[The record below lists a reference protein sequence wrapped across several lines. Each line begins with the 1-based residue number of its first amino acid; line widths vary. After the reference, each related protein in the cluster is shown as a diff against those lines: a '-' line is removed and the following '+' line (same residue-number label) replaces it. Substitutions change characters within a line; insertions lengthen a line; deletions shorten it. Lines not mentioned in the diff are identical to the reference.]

1 MKHRVVF
8 LHTEWA
14 GYFGACTAA
23 LAAHPEVES
32 VHVIH
37 WESNPDAP
45 FEWPAGGAV
54 HRSLKSGLQQPL
66 LQVLDQIAPT
76 ALFVSGWVDR
86 DYLAAARRWRP
97 HIPVVLCM
105 DNRWT
110 GSWRQRAAAATA
122 PFTLHRHFDRIWVP
136 GTPQMPFAARL
147 GFPSNRRAIGLYC
160 ADNKPFDAAYQ
171 RRKSR
176 LHSLRPTLV
185 FAGRYVPVKGIDA
198 LQRAFAVLAPEFPE
212 WELHCVGTGPLA
224 AKQLYHPQITHHGF
238 LQPSAFADLLRDAAV
253 FVLPSRE
260 EPWGV
265 VLHEM
270 ALAGLPLAA
279 TPVVGSASRYLTP
292 GLNGTFLDPNN
303 LSDSL
308 RSLLQVPL
316 EVRAQQSEAS
326 RAIGLTY
333 TPAVWAETL
342 LNFLQG
348 ETPESVNSQ
357 ESKK

>member
-37 WESNPDAP
+37 WDSNPEAP
-45 FEWPAGGAV
+45 FEWPSGGAV
-54 HRSLKSGLQQPL
+54 QRRLKSGLAQPL
-66 LQVLDQIAPT
+66 LQLLDQIAPT
-76 ALFVSGWVDR
+76 ALLVSGWIDR

-110 GSWRQRAAAATA
+110 GSWRQRLAAAVA

-136 GTPQMPFAARL
+136 GTPQLPYAARL
-147 GFPSNRRAIGLYC
+147 GFPPHRRAVGLYC
-160 ADNKPFDAAYQ
+160 ADNAPFDAAY
-171 RRKSR
+171 RLRKPH
-176 LHSLRPTLV
+176 LQALRPVLV
-185 FAGRYVPVKGIDA
+185 FAGRYVPAKGIDA
-198 LQRAFAVLAPEFPE
+198 LQHAFAALAPEFPE
-212 WELHCVGTGPLA
+212 WELRCVGTGPLA
-224 AKQLYHPQITHHGF
+224 ATQLDHPQITHHGF
-238 LQPSAFADLLRDAAV
+238 LQPSDFATVLRDAAV

-279 TPVVGSASRYLTP
+279 TPAVGSASHFLSS
-292 GLNGTFLDPNN
+292 GLNGTLLD
-303 LSDSL
+303 LHDLHSSL
-308 RSLLQVPL
+308 RSLLEVPL
-316 EVRAQQSEAS
+316 SVRAQQSEAS
-326 RAIGLTY
+326 RTIGLTY
-333 TPAVWAETL
+333 TPDVWAETL
-342 LNFLQG
+342 LNFVR
-348 ETPESVNSQ
+348 TP
-357 ESKK
+357 

>member
-37 WESNPDAP
+37 WDSNPDAP
-45 FEWPAGGAV
+45 FELPSGGAA
-54 HRSLKSGLQQPL
+54 HRWLKSSLQQPL

-76 ALFVSGWVDR
+76 ALLVSGWIDR

-110 GSWRQRAAAATA
+110 GSLKQRAAAAVA
-122 PFTLHRHFDRIWVP
+122 PFTLHRYFDRIWVP
-136 GTPQMPFAARL
+136 GTPQLPYASRL
-147 GFPSNRRAIGLYC
+147 GFPSNRRAVGLYC
-160 ADNKPFDAAYQ
+160 ADNVPFDAAYLT
-171 RRKSR
+171 RKPH
-176 LHSLRPTLV
+176 LNALRPVLV
-185 FAGRYVPVKGIDA
+185 YAGRYVPVKGIDA
-198 LQRAFAVLAPEFPE
+198 LQHAFAALAPEFQE

-224 AKQLYHPQITHHGF
+224 ATQLEHPQITHHGF

-270 ALAGLPLAA
+270 ALAGLPLAT
-279 TPVVGSASRYLTP
+279 TPVVGAASKFLEP
-292 GLNGTFLDPNN
+292 GLNGTLLDPNN
-303 LSDSL
+303 LEGSL
-308 RSLLQVPL
+308 RSLLEVPL
-316 EVRAQQSEAS
+316 ELRGQQSEAS
-326 RAIGLTY
+326 RAIGSSY
-333 TPAVWAETL
+333 TPSVWAETL
-342 LNFLQG
+342 LNF
-348 ETPESVNSQ
+348 VRIR
-357 ESKK
+357 